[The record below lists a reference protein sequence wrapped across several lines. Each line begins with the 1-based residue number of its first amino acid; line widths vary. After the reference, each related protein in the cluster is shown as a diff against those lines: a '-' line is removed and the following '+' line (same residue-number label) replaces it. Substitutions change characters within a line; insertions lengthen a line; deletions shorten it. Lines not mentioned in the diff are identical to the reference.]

1 MERYLLEGNISVKA
15 AILGNVREV
24 HEVIVDEKKK
34 DRDTTWILYR
44 AQERSIPIRKCQRQ
58 ERSYTWRDRM
68 LLR

>member
-24 HEVIVDEKKK
+24 YEVIVDEKKK

-44 AQERSIPIRKCQRQ
+44 AQERSIPNRK
-58 ERSYTWRDRM
+58 
-68 LLR
+68 